1 MGLRHFIK
9 VRTIMNNVTRSNGVD
24 VDAEVLQAHATA
36 KRIAANK
43 KSARRFL
50 VSIGM
55 YTSKGKLKPQFR

>member
-1 MGLRHFIK
+1 MDLRHFIQ
-9 VRTIMNNVTRSNGVD
+9 VRTIMGYVTRSNGVE
-24 VDAEVLQAHATA
+24 VDAEVRQAHA
-36 KRIAANK
+36 AANK